1 MKNCLKKL
9 VAVTLVISTFVST
22 VAFANPSE
30 PTVNAQSAILME
42 PETGTI
48 IYEKNSEDKMYPASM
63 TKMLTALV
71 LLDYFDYDALIT
83 VGDEINGITLDSSK
97 AGHKRGET
105 LSVENLIRGLIIPS
119 GNDSANVVAA
129 AVAKKIENNNDLPY
143 EECEKIFTELMNKKA
158 EELGCKN
165 SHFSN
170 AHGYHDDNHYTTAY
184 DLSVIAKEAMKNDTF
199 RQIVSTASYTLP
211 SSNKYSRIDRTLIT
225 TNDLIKKQS
234 KNYYENAIG
243 IKTGFTTPAGNCLV
257 SSATKDDKNLIA
269 VVLKSRTDN
278 DRYNDVKT
286 LFNYGFDN
294 FSKKDIV
301 KTGDIVKTIDV
312 KNATSATK
320 NLNLVAE
327 TGVNTIVTNDK
338 LNDTIEPQITLN
350 EQLQAPIKKDTIV
363 GTATY
368 TIDNIQYTINL
379 KAGNDVKKSYVL
391 YIVIA
396 IAIIALI
403 LILFEKPNKN
413 KKQKSKRKKSAV
425 RPTGYYKAR

>member
-1 MKNCLKKL
+1 
-9 VAVTLVISTFVST
+9 
-22 VAFANPSE
+22 
-30 PTVNAQSAILME
+30 
-42 PETGTI
+42 
-48 IYEKNSEDKMYPASM
+48 
-63 TKMLTALV
+63 
-71 LLDYFDYDALIT
+71 
-83 VGDEINGITLDSSK
+83 
-97 AGHKRGET
+97 
-105 LSVENLIRGLIIPS
+105 
-119 GNDSANVVAA
+119 
-129 AVAKKIENNNDLPY
+129 
-143 EECEKIFTELMNKKA
+143 
-158 EELGCKN
+158 
-165 SHFSN
+165 
-170 AHGYHDDNHYTTAY
+170 
-184 DLSVIAKEAMKNDTF
+184 MKNDTF

-403 LILFEKPNKN
+403 LILFEKPNKK
-413 KKQKSKRKKSAV
+413 KKQKGRRKKSAV